1 MMDEGS
7 AFQQS
12 LNLFANDSQRDVSL
26 PISGDLTIAD
36 VKRANW
42 LVEPLPL
49 DQPGLFNPWRDD
61 CFYDTPENGPTARL
75 NRLAF
80 HLACQPKLV
89 LVGEA
94 PGYQGCR
101 YSGIAFTSER
111 LLLEG
116 MIPRVPTIH
125 HRLTLRK
132 RPFSEPSATIVWD
145 TLYRLRLQESTL
157 LWNALQM
164 HPYKSGECWSN
175 RTPTKDELSNGKE
188 CLIRLM
194 SLFPNAEFVT
204 VGNKARDL
212 MREMIK
218 VEPAA
223 TVRHPANGG
232 ALRFSKELNEFK
244 VHKGL

>member
-1 MMDEGS
+1 MGAS
-7 AFQQS
+7 PAFQPN
-12 LNLFANDSQRDVSL
+12 LNLFASEGARGNSL
-26 PISGDLTIAD
+26 PLSGDLTIAD
-36 VKRANW
+36 IKRANW
-42 LVEPLPL
+42 LVETLPL
-49 DQPGLFNPWRDD
+49 DQPGLFNPWRDECLHD
-61 CFYDTPENGPTARL
+61 SLDNGPTARL

-80 HLACQPKLV
+80 HLACNPKLV

-116 MIPRVPTIH
+116 MIPRVPSIH
-125 HRLTLRK
+125 HRLTKRI

-164 HPYKSGECWSN
+164 HPYRPEKCWSN
-175 RTPTKDELSNGKE
+175 RTPTKDELVKGKE
-188 CLIRLM
+188 CLTRLM
-194 SLFPNAEFVT
+194 ALFPEANFVA

-212 MREMIK
+212 MRDMLK

-232 ALRFSKELNEFK
+232 ARRFAKELNDFR
-244 VHKGL
+244 VQQGL